1 MKKISL
7 ILISLF
13 ILISG
18 FRETHG
24 PVVDTNSKFKA
35 IFIYNFTKYIE
46 WPKTYRNG
54 DFVIG
59 VIGKTPL
66 YQELVKMAKTKKVA
80 NQPLKIIKY
89 NSLNDLQKC
98 HIIYLSKGESFE
110 IGAVIKKIKSN
121 STLIITEQSGLA
133 DKGAGINFIVKN
145 NRLKFE
151 LNKNNVEQHKLKISS
166 NLEAL
171 AIIVK

>member
-1 MKKISL
+1 VKKLSL
-7 ILISLF
+7 ILISVF

-24 PVVDTNSKFKA
+24 PTVDTNSKFKA

-59 VIGKTPL
+59 VIGKSPL
-66 YQELVKMAKTKKVA
+66 YQELVKMAMTKKVA
-80 NQPLKIIKY
+80 NQPLKIIRY
-89 NSLNDLQKC
+89 NSIKDLHKC
-98 HIIYLSKGESFE
+98 HILYISKGDSFE
-110 IGAVIKKIKSN
+110 IGEVIKQIKSN
-121 STLIITEQSGLA
+121 STLIITEKSGLA
-133 DKGAGINFIVKN
+133 DQGAGINFVVKN

-151 LNKNNVEQHKLKISS
+151 LNKNNVEKHKLKISS